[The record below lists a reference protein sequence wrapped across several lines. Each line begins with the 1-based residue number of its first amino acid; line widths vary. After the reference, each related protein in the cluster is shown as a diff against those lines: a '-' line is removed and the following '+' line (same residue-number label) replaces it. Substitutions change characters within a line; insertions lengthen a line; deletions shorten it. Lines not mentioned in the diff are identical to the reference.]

1 MSSSKS
7 DECIELKNLQ
17 YKSMLTGGNIICD
30 NKTEVINDLNVLEKF
45 LEDHKLHNQ
54 YDNWSK
60 MDNVNKIQKLLDY
73 TKLYI
78 EKNEL
83 SEIEFEKLS
92 RFFQICVQN
101 KQLNRAKDVI
111 YDKVTKKVK
120 DVPALLY
127 DKHMKTFTIKNSD
140 KMRIHTLKS
149 LPPIKIKGTL
159 KNKSSVEE
167 SFIQV

>member
-1 MSSSKS
+1 MSSSKT
-7 DECIELKNLQ
+7 DECIELKKLQ

-45 LEDHKLHNQ
+45 LEEHKLHNQ

-60 MDNVNKIQKLLDY
+60 MDNVNKTQKLLDY
-73 TKLYI
+73 TKIYI

-83 SEIEFEKLS
+83 SETESKKLGL
-92 RFFQICVQN
+92 FFQTCVQN

-111 YDKVTKKVK
+111 YDKVTKKIK
-120 DVPALLY
+120 DVPTLLY
-127 DKHMKTFTIKNSD
+127 DKNTKTFTIKNND
-140 KMRIHTLKS
+140 KIRIHTLKS
-149 LPPIKIKGTL
+149 LPPSKMKGTL

-167 SFIQV
+167 ELIQV